1 MRKRYILLFLSILII
16 ILPASVII
24 SAPDNLKEGTLS
36 DSSVDSGVYSSQSV
50 TVEVTADSASKEIN
64 KNEVKPPAN
73 PKKFAYLT
81 FDDGPSPS
89 VTPKVLKVLDE
100 CNVKATFFMLGSS
113 VQAYPSV
120 VKDVYSKGHTIG
132 NHSYTHKW
140 NKLCANFRSEITKTN
155 KAIEKAA
162 GGYKVKFFRVP
173 YGYKLQTS
181 FKSYLKSLDMR
192 TFIWNVDCKDSR
204 AKGVPASKIY
214 NSVAWSLDGKKDV
227 VIILH
232 DGKGHEQT
240 AYALK
245 KIIHELWRKGY
256 GIKPLTPDV
265 KINAKVE
272 VK

>member
-1 MRKRYILLFLSILII
+1 MKKRYILLFLSILII
-16 ILPASVII
+16 ILPASIII
-24 SAPDNLKEGTLS
+24 SAPNDLKKGTLS
-36 DSSVDSGVYSSQSV
+36 DGSVCSNVYSLQMDKV
-50 TVEVTADSASKEIN
+50 DVIAVPAVKEVKKD
-64 KNEVKPPAN
+64 EVKPPVN

-100 CNVKATFFMLGSS
+100 CDVKATFFMLGAY
-113 VQAYPSV
+113 VQEYPSV
-120 VKDVYSKGHTIG
+120 AKSVYNKGHAIG
-132 NHSYTHKW
+132 NHTYTHRW
-140 NKLCANFRSEITKTN
+140 NKICSNFKTEINKTN
-155 KAIEKAA
+155 SAIEKAT
-162 GGYKVKFFRVP
+162 GGSKVKLFRTP
-173 YGYKLQTS
+173 YGYKLQTG
-181 FKSYLKSLDMR
+181 FKNHLKSLGMR

-204 AKGVPASKIY
+204 AKRVPAADIY

-227 VIILH
+227 VVILH

-245 KIIHELWRKGY
+245 KIIYELWRKGY

-272 VK
+272 IK